1 MSNPHEKEL
10 ELAAEELGKA
20 ISSASEKEKAI
31 LRDMKKQVDDFT
43 EGEAQKGK
51 FYDKS
56 AIFAFGM
63 IAHPE
68 LNDENL
74 IKAAKN
80 YIDMDYA
87 FIKSRKK

>member
-10 ELAAEELGKA
+10 EQAAEELGKA
-20 ISSASEKEKAI
+20 MSAVLEKEKAI

-43 EGEAQKGK
+43 EEEAKKGK

-56 AIFAFGM
+56 AIFAFGI

-68 LNDENL
+68 LSDEDL

-80 YIDMDYA
+80 YIDIDYA
-87 FIKSRKK
+87 FIKSQKK